1 MGITKNHVF
10 QSEFCPKF
18 KYSDVKCHGFEAGIQ
33 DCSFRIEH
41 ADCDDI
47 EHAGGIVC
55 GTNENEGNNIFDR
68 FFNLFHFSDKRDLFL
83 CFYQYL
89 LGYGSKSHLESNNVV
104 LLGGNGPNEGNIL
117 VTGEGLVLG
126 PLCDSYFGYD
136 EVRCKRNFVKNV
148 HLQMQY

>member
-55 GTNENEGNNIFDR
+55 GTNENEGNNTFDR
-68 FFNLFHFSDKRDLFL
+68 TS
-83 CFYQYL
+83 
-89 LGYGSKSHLESNNVV
+89 
-104 LLGGNGPNEGNIL
+104 
-117 VTGEGLVLG
+117 LVLMLLPILIRLWKQVSSG
-126 PLCDSYFGYD
+126 
-136 EVRCKRNFVKNV
+136 K
-148 HLQMQY
+148 

>member
-1 MGITKNHVF
+1 MKVIILSTFF
-10 QSEFCPKF
+10 QF
-18 KYSDVKCHGFEAGIQ
+18 
-33 DCSFRIEH
+33 
-41 ADCDDI
+41 
-47 EHAGGIVC
+47 
-55 GTNENEGNNIFDR
+55 
-68 FFNLFHFSDKRDLFL
+68 FHFADNRSFL
-83 CFYQYL
+83 CFCQYL